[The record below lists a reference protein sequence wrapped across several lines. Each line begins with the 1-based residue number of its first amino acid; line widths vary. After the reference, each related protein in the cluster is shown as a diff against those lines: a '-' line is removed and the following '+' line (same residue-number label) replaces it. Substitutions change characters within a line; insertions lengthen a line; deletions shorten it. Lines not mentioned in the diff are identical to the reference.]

1 MSELSRY
8 RREFQELN
16 FIAGGGFG
24 KVFRALHRLDG
35 TEYAIKKIIVSS
47 KCMKTIEQYLNE
59 VKTLAKLN
67 HANIV
72 PYKAAWIES
81 TFLPLF
87 FSNISSTNRDS
98 YQLRT
103 SNCTQQS
110 KSRNSQ
116 SIKDLRSTRYSDR
129 QDVSFDKKSHTIDIN
144 AEIKQQ
150 SKMHESVHDFIETS
164 SDISERFQELNS
176 FTNTIGERINEKNTQ
191 EDSEETDSDIVSF
204 RNSKN
209 NENLDQTVEDNSDS
223 TEEDRTSSYEEFNSR
238 QELCTYT
245 SGVSG

>member
-1 MSELSRY
+1 
-8 RREFQELN
+8 
-16 FIAGGGFG
+16 
-24 KVFRALHRLDG
+24 
-35 TEYAIKKIIVSS
+35 
-47 KCMKTIEQYLNE
+47 
-59 VKTLAKLN
+59 
-67 HANIV
+67 
-72 PYKAAWIES
+72 
-81 TFLPLF
+81 
-87 FSNISSTNRDS
+87 
-98 YQLRT
+98 
-103 SNCTQQS
+103 
-110 KSRNSQ
+110 
-116 SIKDLRSTRYSDR
+116 
-129 QDVSFDKKSHTIDIN
+129 
-144 AEIKQQ
+144 
-150 SKMHESVHDFIETS
+150 MHESVHDFIGTS